1 MKKSLTLLLLLLATI
16 CSSAQV
22 TKVGTYRMSYYG
34 ADLAICTEQIGN
46 NTNILIEG
54 YTKEKNVTVY
64 LVLCEKIVSIKKLI
78 GIRDLYVSSKAEAI
92 KQNTQ
97 SARRAFPEALW
108 NCGFQWETATDFCFT
123 SEYPDLKAYFVVEEG
138 KCFVEIKATPKDTFC
153 GEQTVL
159 FRFANEGELD
169 TLLEIIKNPIK

>member
-1 MKKSLTLLLLLLATI
+1 MKKYLTLLLLLATI

-34 ADLAICTEQIGN
+34 EDLAVCTDQIGN

-54 YTKEKNVTVY
+54 YTKEKNVTAY
-64 LVLCEKIVSIKKLI
+64 LVLCEKIVSVQKLI
-78 GIRDLYVSSKAEAI
+78 KIRDLYVSWKAEAI

-97 SARRAFPEALW
+97 TDKKAFPEALW
-108 NCGFQWETATDFCFT
+108 NCGFQWETSTDYCYT
-123 SEYPDLKAYFVVEEG
+123 SDYPDLKAYFVVEEG
-138 KCFVEIKATPKDTFC
+138 KCYVEIKATPKDSIC
-153 GEQTVL
+153 WEQTVL